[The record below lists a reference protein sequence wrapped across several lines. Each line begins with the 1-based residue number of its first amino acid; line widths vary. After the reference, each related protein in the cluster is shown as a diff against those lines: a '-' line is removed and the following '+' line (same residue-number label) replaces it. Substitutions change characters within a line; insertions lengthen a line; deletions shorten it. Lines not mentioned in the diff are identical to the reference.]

1 MHFQT
6 CDCHFAL
13 TGCRGCV
20 RLRALYDLNI
30 NQPLSPTGQ
39 SLGHKLR
46 LKVDCTTACPLP
58 PLVSVWQR
66 TYLEM
71 ILWKL

>member
-1 MHFQT
+1 MLERVVVLHSEVT
-6 CDCHFAL
+6 S
-13 TGCRGCV
+13 CV
-20 RLRALYDLNI
+20 QSIVYFK
-30 NQPLSPTGQ
+30 PSSPKGQ

-46 LKVDCTTACPLP
+46 LKVDCPPACPLP